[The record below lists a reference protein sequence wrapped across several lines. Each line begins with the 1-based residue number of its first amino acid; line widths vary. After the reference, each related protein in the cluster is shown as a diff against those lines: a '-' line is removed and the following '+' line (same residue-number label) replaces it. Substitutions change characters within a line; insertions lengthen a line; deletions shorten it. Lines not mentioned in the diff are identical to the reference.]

1 MRLVLDTNIVI
12 SGLLW
17 NGPPR
22 RLLDAAISGTVDI
35 YTSAVLITELREA
48 LAYPKFARRIT
59 ANADSVDRCIGRFMA
74 IANLTAAATIEGTVS
89 ADPDDDHVIACAL
102 SAQADVIVSGDAHLL
117 DLKSFHR
124 MPIITATDALA
135 RIGKANPD
143 T

>member
-22 RLLDAAISGTVDI
+22 SLLDAAIGGTLDI
-35 YTSAVLITELREA
+35 YTSAVLAMELREA
-48 LAYPKFARRIT
+48 LAYAKFAKRIT

-74 IANLTAAATIEGTVS
+74 IANLTAAAMIEGTGS
-89 ADPDDDHVIACAL
+89 ADPDDEHVIACAL
-102 SAQADVIVSGDAHLL
+102 SAQADLIVSGDAHLL
-117 DLKSFHR
+117 DLKSYR
-124 MPIITATDALA
+124 RIRIVTATAALA
-135 RIGKANPD
+135 IIAG

>member
-22 RLLDAAISGTVDI
+22 KLLDAAIGGTVEL
-35 YTSAVLITELREA
+35 YTSAVLATELREA
-48 LAYPKFARRIT
+48 LAYSKFSKRLT
-59 ANADSVDRCIGRFMA
+59 ANGETVDRCVGRFMA
-74 IANLTAAATIEGTVS
+74 IASLTAAATIEGTVV

-117 DLKSFHR
+117 DLKR
-124 MPIITATDALA
+124 YQRIRIITAAAAAVLVA
-135 RIGKANPD
+135 SG
-143 T
+143 

>member
-22 RLLDAAISGTVDI
+22 SLLDAAVGGTLDI
-35 YTSAVLITELREA
+35 YTSAVLAMELREA
-48 LAYPKFARRIT
+48 LAYAKFAKRIT

-74 IANLTAAATIEGTVS
+74 IANLTAAAMIEGTGS
-89 ADPDDDHVIACAL
+89 ADPDDEHVIACAL
-102 SAQADVIVSGDAHLL
+102 SAQADLIVSGDAHLL
-117 DLKSFHR
+117 DLKSYR
-124 MPIITATDALA
+124 RIRIVTATAALA
-135 RIGKANPD
+135 IIAG